1 MLRYFIFVF
10 LAFSV
15 GVHARVCVYMLS
27 LYETVHNSTSY
38 KTLSCAKKSFT

>member
-15 GVHARVCVYMLS
+15 GVRVRVSMYMPS
-27 LYETVHNSTSY
+27 LYETVHNSASY